1 MSLVVLSLYR
11 FAALED
17 YRALREPLLDL
28 CLARGVRGTL
38 LLAAEGINGTI
49 AGERNDIDAV
59 LHYLGQHP
67 QLSGLHGREASAEQM
82 PFKRMKVK
90 LKREIVT
97 MGVPWVDP
105 RRAVGTY
112 VAPVD
117 WNALVQDPEV
127 LLIDARNHYEYGV
140 GTFKG
145 AVDPNTRN
153 FREFPHWAAQH
164 LDPSKHR
171 RVAMF
176 CTGGIRCEK
185 ASAYLLQQGF
195 EQVYHLQGGVLAYLE
210 QVPAAQSTWQ
220 GECFVFDE
228 RVTVDHALRPGSYGQ
243 CHGCRHPVST
253 AEQQSPLYEPGIS
266 CPHCHHTLS
275 EEQRARFAERRRQAA
290 LARERAAVHC
300 DAAADQR
307 SARKRSAKRAT
318 GT

>member
-1 MSLVVLSLYR
+1 
-11 FAALED
+11 
-17 YRALREPLLDL
+17 
-28 CLARGVRGTL
+28 VRGTL

-49 AGERNDIDAV
+49 AGEREGVEAV
-59 LHYLGQHP
+59 LDYLGRHP
-67 QLSGLHGREASAEQM
+67 QLQGLSGRETSTEQM

-105 RRAVGTY
+105 RREVGTY
-112 VAPVD
+112 VAPAD

-127 LLIDARNHYEYGV
+127 LLIDARNHYEYRV

-145 AVDPNTRN
+145 ALDPGTRN
-153 FREFPHWAAQH
+153 FREFPRWAAEH
-164 LDPSKHR
+164 LDPAQHR

-210 QVPAAQSTWQ
+210 QVPAGQSTWE

-228 RVTVDHALRPGSYGQ
+228 RVTVDHALRPGAYQQ
-243 CHGCRHPVST
+243 CHACRHPVST

-266 CPHCHHTLS
+266 CPHCYHSLT
-275 EEQRARFAERRRQAA
+275 EDQRARFTERRRQAG
-290 LARERAAVHC
+290 LARERAALDS
-300 DAAADQR
+300 DASVAQR
-307 SARKRSAKRAT
+307 NARRRSAKRAT